1 MQAYGYVRVSTGR
14 QADSGL
20 SLEAQRIKIKA
31 LSELHDFC
39 LVRTIEDAGASGKT
53 LDRPGMRA
61 LLSLID
67 KAEVDVVIVSKL
79 DRITRSTAD
88 LTRLIER
95 LRGARRADGGE
106 GVDFIS
112 ASEHLDTSTASGRL
126 VINILGTVAMWE
138 REVISE
144 RVTEALAR
152 KKKRGEAAGNTPYGF
167 DKAED
172 GKLVSNDTEQKV
184 LGELRAL
191 RAAGEKW
198 VRITQNINGNGH
210 RTRRGSVFSRQGL
223 QQIAKTAGIE

>member
-1 MQAYGYVRVSTGR
+1 MKAVGYVRVSTDR

-20 SLEAQRIKIKA
+20 SLEAQHVKIKA
-31 LSELHDFC
+31 LADLHDFC
-39 LVRTIEDAGASGKT
+39 LVQIIEDAGASGKS
-53 LDRPGMRA
+53 LDRPGMRV
-61 LLSLID
+61 LLDLID
-67 KAEVDVVIVSKL
+67 KAKVDVVIISKL

-95 LRGARRADGGE
+95 LRDARRADGGE

-152 KKKRGEAAGNTPYGF
+152 KKARGEAAGNVPFGYSKDG
-167 DKAED
+167 D
-172 GKLVSNDTEQKV
+172 GKLITNPVEQRT
-184 LGELRAL
+184 LDELRAL
-191 RAAGEKW
+191 RATGEKW
-198 VRITQNINGNGH
+198 VRIVQNINADGH
-210 RTRRGSVFSRQGL
+210 RTRRGSLFSRQGL
-223 QQIAKTAGIE
+223 QQIARTAGIE